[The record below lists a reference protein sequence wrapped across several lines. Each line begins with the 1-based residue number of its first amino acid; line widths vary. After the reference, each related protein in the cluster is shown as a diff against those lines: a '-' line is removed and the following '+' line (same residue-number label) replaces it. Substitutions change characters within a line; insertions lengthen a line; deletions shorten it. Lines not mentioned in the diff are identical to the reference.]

1 MRPIKRAFICDPN
14 QMTRPK
20 RVFAEMLAAAQGG
33 ELDVDDIC
41 DRLSLADIMY
51 ELKKLEK
58 ESEAAE
64 EEAKAVAAA
73 EAEAVVD
80 VATASKKP
88 ATAAVAVEEE
98 HKIEDFWTRIS
109 GE

>member
-1 MRPIKRAFICDPN
+1 
-14 QMTRPK
+14 MTRPK

-33 ELDVDDIC
+33 DIDVDDIC

-58 ESEAAE
+58 EAEAEA
-64 EEAKAVAAA
+64 EEAKAAVEAA
-73 EAEAVVD
+73 EAEAVADV
-80 VATASKKP
+80 VATKKKP
-88 ATAAVAVEEE
+88 PPAPVE

>member
-1 MRPIKRAFICDPN
+1 MRD
-14 QMTRPK
+14 MTRPK

-33 ELDVDDIC
+33 DIDVDDIC

-58 ESEAAE
+58 ESEAEA
-64 EEAKAVAAA
+64 EEAKAAVEAA
-73 EAEAVVD
+73 EAEATAD
-80 VATASKKP
+80 VAATKTKKKP
-88 ATAAVAVEEE
+88 VVEEEE

>member
-1 MRPIKRAFICDPN
+1 MRD
-14 QMTRPK
+14 MTRPK

-33 ELDVDDIC
+33 DIDVDDIC

-58 ESEAAE
+58 EAEAEA
-64 EEAKAVAAA
+64 EEAKAAVAAA
-73 EAEAVVD
+73 EAEAVAD
-80 VATASKKP
+80 VAASAKKKKQTP
-88 ATAAVAVEEE
+88 VE

>member
-1 MRPIKRAFICDPN
+1 MRD
-14 QMTRPK
+14 MTRPK

-33 ELDVDDIC
+33 DIDVDDIC

-58 ESEAAE
+58 EAEAEA
-64 EEAKAVAAA
+64 EEAKAAVAAA
-73 EAEAVVD
+73 EAEAVADV
-80 VATASKKP
+80 VATKKKP
-88 ATAAVAVEEE
+88 PPAPVEEE
-98 HKIEDFWTRIS
+98 HKVEDFWTRIS

>member
-1 MRPIKRAFICDPN
+1 MRD
-14 QMTRPK
+14 MTRPK

-33 ELDVDDIC
+33 DIDVDDIC

-58 ESEAAE
+58 EAEAEA
-64 EEAKAVAAA
+64 EEAKAAVAAA
-73 EAEAVVD
+73 EAEAVAD
-80 VATASKKP
+80 VAAKKKKP
-88 ATAAVAVEEE
+88 VVDEP

>member
-1 MRPIKRAFICDPN
+1 MRD
-14 QMTRPK
+14 MTRPK

-33 ELDVDDIC
+33 DIDVDDIC

-58 ESEAAE
+58 EAEAEA
-64 EEAKAVAAA
+64 EEAKAAVAAA
-73 EAEAVVD
+73 EAEAVADV
-80 VATASKKP
+80 VATKKKP
-88 ATAAVAVEEE
+88 PPAPVEEP